1 MCLVLTSPLTVVFR
15 DFTAPASLVFWL
27 WICVPQTPAKFSQ
40 VKWFLVSC
48 SVATLDLIYFLFKG
62 QEVTW
67 KVLLNS
73 AVLSSSGGADK
84 NVVVFDKN
92 EEQIVATLKGHT
104 KKVTSVIYHPSQV
117 TFRVFK
123 HPIMS
128 ALPVSAHCLHHLT
141 LSLSPPV
148 DCGLLCISRQHYPC
162 VVRHWRQLC
171 PGCACPRRRCHWT
184 VPSCHWGLPAQLLW
198 GSGVCDII
206 QNLLF
211 SPCN

>member
-48 SVATLDLIYFLFKG
+48 SVATLELIYFLFKG

-117 TFRVFK
+117 TFRV
-123 HPIMS
+123 PSI
-128 ALPVSAHCLHHLT
+128 PQCLHSR
-141 LSLSPPV
+141 SLRTV
-148 DCGLLCISRQHYPC
+148 YITWFFLC
-162 VVRHWRQLC
+162 
-171 PGCACPRRRCHWT
+171 
-184 VPSCHWGLPAQLLW
+184 LPL
-198 GSGVCDII
+198 
-206 QNLLF
+206 
-211 SPCN
+211 